1 MIPAPTPLP
10 PSTQPGCR
18 LIVGCGYLGSRVAQ
32 RWLAEGSSVWAITR
46 KPARAHEL
54 AAAGL
59 QPILADVAGPL
70 PPLPRV
76 DTMFW
81 AVGFDR
87 SAAATH
93 RDIHVTGLQR
103 VLDTL
108 PGSPRIVFSS
118 STGVWGDTAG
128 ESVNEQTPAHPTR
141 EAGLTLLE
149 AEQMLSRH
157 RLGPGVAL
165 RFAGLYGPDRLPRL
179 EDLRAGVPLAAD
191 PDSWLNLI
199 HVDDA
204 ADVVVRIAAHSAP
217 QPLYGVSDGMPV
229 QRREWYGHLASLTG
243 CPLPSWDVT
252 APRAR
257 GADKRVD
264 STNVWRDLQATPHYP
279 DAFCGLSAILKR
291 RG

>member
-1 MIPAPTPLP
+1 MIQSPTPLP
-10 PSTQPGCR
+10 PPAESCCR

-46 KPARAHEL
+46 KPSRAREL

-93 RDIHVTGLQR
+93 RDIHVTGLKR

-118 STGVWGDTAG
+118 STGVWGDTTG

-141 EAGLTLLE
+141 GAGVTLLE
-149 AEQMLSRH
+149 AEQMLFQH
-157 RLGPGVAL
+157 RLGPGVTL

-204 ADVVVRIAAHSAP
+204 ADVVVRIAAHPAP
-217 QPLYGVSDGMPV
+217 HPLYVVSDGVPV

-243 CPLPSWDVT
+243 SPLPTWDVT
-252 APRAR
+252 APRSR

-264 STNVWRDLQATPHYP
+264 PANIWRDLQTTPYYP
-279 DAFCGLSAILKR
+279 DAFGGLSAILKPS
-291 RG
+291 G